1 MRLELRLDHG
11 RLDYGRLELR
21 LELRLDYGR
30 LELRLDHGRLTAG
43 AVGREGWRQAR
54 HGHTHGRE
62 ESLMRAHELVMALL

>member
-1 MRLELRLDHG
+1 M
-11 RLDYGRLELR
+11 RLELR
-21 LELRLDYGR
+21 LELRLDYGRSKLRLDYGRLELR